1 MTPFTSTLNTSSH
14 NRPYS
19 DQAPRPVTMI
29 VSPAPR
35 DSEATTAAGPK
46 QPASFHIFLSENG
59 SAWIPVSGGIVMG
72 SALFD
77 WSVMF

>member
-35 DSEATTAAGPK
+35 DSKATTAAGPK
-46 QPASFHIFLSENG
+46 QPASFHIFLSGWVGMDPRERRDHD
-59 SAWIPVSGGIVMG
+59 GIGV
-72 SALFD
+72 
-77 WSVMF
+77 V